1 MALYIPTI
9 LQITNGHSS
18 MDIQFRSRIIHIQCK
33 SRPWHNQ
40 FDDSISMG
48 FQFIYSEHE
57 IKRQPQM
64 RC

>member
-1 MALYIPTI
+1 
-9 LQITNGHSS
+9 

-33 SRPWHNQ
+33 SHPWHNQ

-64 RC
+64 GADLLG